1 MMCATAGRMTHTLRG
16 RIRGLRRRAL
26 SRTAL
31 TGLVA
36 GLLTGVPAASAG
48 AQRLS
53 LVGGMTF
60 SQLRGLDDVKSENR
74 NGSIFGVSMNV
85 PVGPIWSLQPEA
97 LFLSKGGRFGPANGA
112 GGATD
117 VRLDYLEI
125 PLLLRRNFGG
135 SSVLVPHLY
144 AGPSVSYNVNCS
156 IDISGSGV
164 PNTSS
169 DCDRQDFEP
178 RSLEYGAVVGG
189 GIDISLVGFAVTGG
203 VRYGVGLTH
212 VTEENAAGL
221 RDRARNGTLA
231 VYAGFRIFGR

>member
-1 MMCATAGRMTHTLRG
+1 MCATAGRMTHTLRS
-16 RIRGLRRRAL
+16 RIRALRRSVL
-26 SRTAL
+26 SRAAL
-31 TGLVA
+31 CSVVA
-36 GLLTGVPAASAG
+36 GMVASVPAADAG

-74 NGSIFGVSMNV
+74 NGSLFGVSLNV
-85 PVGPIWSLQPEA
+85 PIGPIWSLQPEA

-112 GGATD
+112 AGATD
-117 VRLDYLEI
+117 IRLDYLEI
-125 PLLLRRNFGG
+125 PVLLRRNFGG

-156 IDISGSGV
+156 VNISGSGV

-169 DCDRQDFEP
+169 NCDRQDFEP
-178 RSLEYGAVVGG
+178 RSVEYGAVVGG
-189 GIDISLVGFAVTGG
+189 GIDISLVGFTVTGG

-212 VTEENAAGL
+212 VTEENSAGL

-231 VYAGFRIFGR
+231 VYAGFKVFGR